1 MTRRTT
7 EDKMM
12 TRTVQS
18 GRRHALRLSG
28 ALIGLSTI
36 LGGCHYASDQFVA
49 SGAADDYR
57 LRHPIAITEGTK
69 TIVVFVGHGRGGLT
83 ANQRDDVM
91 GLARTW
97 VREGTGGVVA
107 EVPVDSTNAK
117 AAAATMGQIRSVL
130 MAGGVPA
137 SGIATRRYHPADAA
151 ELTPIRLSYTRIA
164 ATAGPCGLWP
174 DDLGPNIDNPLYNE
188 YHNFGCATQRNLA
201 AMVDN
206 PSDLV
211 QPRSETAPYTAR
223 RTEGFEKYRRGEA
236 TATSYPDAD
245 KAKLSDIGK

>member
-137 SGIATRRYHPADAA
+137 SGIATHRYHPLQRKQAVPQFRLRDAA
-151 ELTPIRLSYTRIA
+151 
-164 ATAGPCGLWP
+164 
-174 DDLGPNIDNPLYNE
+174 
-188 YHNFGCATQRNLA
+188 
-201 AMVDN
+201 
-206 PSDLV
+206 
-211 QPRSETAPYTAR
+211 QPRRHGRQSVRPRAAALGDGALHRASHR
-223 RTEGFEKYRRGEA
+223 RLREIPKGRGDRDLLSRCRQGKA
-236 TATSYPDAD
+236 QRHRQVTSGRP
-245 KAKLSDIGK
+245 